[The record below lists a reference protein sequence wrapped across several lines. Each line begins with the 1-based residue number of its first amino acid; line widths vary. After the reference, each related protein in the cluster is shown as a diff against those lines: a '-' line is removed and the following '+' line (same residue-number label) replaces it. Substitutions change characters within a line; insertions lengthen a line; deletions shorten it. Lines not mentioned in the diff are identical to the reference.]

1 MFVNGIKMSF
11 NVILPFIELNV
22 HLIIF
27 FKSAINHDN
36 FFKEYDYSFYNLIG
50 LFLFIMLITLS
61 LVFFNVLWYEC
72 YFLAYLNIS
81 CSPRAE
87 FFVLLFLIFP

>member
-1 MFVNGIKMSF
+1 MSF

-27 FKSAINHDN
+27 LFKSAINHDN

-61 LVFFNVLWYEC
+61 LVFFNWFNMFFGMSDI
-72 YFLAYLNIS
+72 FL
-81 CSPRAE
+81 
-87 FFVLLFLIFP
+87 LI